1 MRWEGG
7 WLRGG
12 KGEIKNCREGGGV
25 QWKKGKRNLEGRMAS
40 LATAREA
47 GGGKPR
53 LAKAAL

>member
-12 KGEIKNCREGGGV
+12 RGKIKTCREGGGV
-25 QWKKGKRNLEGRMAS
+25 QWEKGKRNLEGRMAS
-40 LATAREA
+40 LSIAREA